1 MCCKKGFVILYP
13 FVIMGMLFS
22 ASLSHGKE
30 QIESRA
36 VAEIEKNR
44 QVNADNNIALGLD
57 ANEYGIQ
64 PGDILQISVW
74 REEELQRE
82 VLVSPDGYIS
92 FPLVNDFLVLNKSPR
107 KVKKELKEKLS
118 IYIPDASVNVALKQ
132 VVGNRFYVIGQV
144 NRPGDF
150 VMTQNVD
157 VLQALSMAGGASR
170 FAKLND
176 ILVLRRHAGRQEA
189 IKFKY
194 GQVAKGKKLKQN
206 ILLQSGDVVLVP

>member
-1 MCCKKGFVILYP
+1 MRCKKVFALQHLICIL
-13 FVIMGMLFS
+13 GLLLNTG
-22 ASLSHGKE
+22 LSHGE
-30 QIESRA
+30 EHARGGEGEA
-36 VAEIEKNR
+36 VRQHEKPEAIVAR
-44 QVNADNNIALGLD
+44 SLPADGYD
-57 ANEYGIQ
+57 IQ

-74 REEELQRE
+74 REEDLQRE

-92 FPLVNDFLVLNKSPR
+92 FPLVNHLKVLGKSPQF
-107 KVKKELKEKLS
+107 VQQELKEKLS
-118 IYIPDASVNVALKQ
+118 VFIPDASVNVALKQ

-150 VMTQNVD
+150 VMSQSVD

-176 ILVLRRHAGRQEA
+176 ILVLRRNDGRQQA